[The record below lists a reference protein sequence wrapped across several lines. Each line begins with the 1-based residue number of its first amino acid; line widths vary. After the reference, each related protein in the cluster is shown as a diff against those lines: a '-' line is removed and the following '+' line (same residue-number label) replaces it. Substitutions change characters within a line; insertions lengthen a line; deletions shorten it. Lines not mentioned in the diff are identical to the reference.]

1 MTLTVPARPGGR
13 EETVFG
19 IRYIK
24 VRPTTFVLQFRNGQ
38 VLREG
43 TGLSFFYFAPRS
55 TLVAVP
61 VGSSDVPF
69 IFNET
74 TADFQAVTV
83 QGHLTFRVADPRR
96 LTALLDY
103 SVRADGSRASEDPD
117 KLPARVTFA
126 AQNALRAEVQVR

>member
-1 MTLTVPARPGGR
+1 MDQGPRGQEATML
-13 EETVFG
+13 G
-19 IRYIK
+19 IRYYK
-24 VRPTTFVLQFRNGQ
+24 SAPTTFVMQHSGGRLK
-38 VLREG
+38 REG

-61 VGSSDVPF
+61 VGSTDVPF

-126 AQNALRAEVQVR
+126 AQN